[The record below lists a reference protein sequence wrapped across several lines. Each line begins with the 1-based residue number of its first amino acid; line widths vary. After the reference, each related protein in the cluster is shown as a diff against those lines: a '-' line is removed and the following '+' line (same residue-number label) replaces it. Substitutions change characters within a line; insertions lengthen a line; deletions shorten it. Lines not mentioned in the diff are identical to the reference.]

1 MKTIKRWLMERI
13 TRMCNLQRDR
23 YLNPPVKN
31 KKAVRKGSGFRDI
44 LEAEQK
50 KRREGAID
58 LQKTV

>member
-1 MKTIKRWLMERI
+1 MRTIKRWLMNKI

-31 KKAVRKGSGFRDI
+31 KKAVRKGNGFRDI

-50 KRREGAID
+50 KRKERGFD